1 MKKTTVIIQARMGS
15 KRLPGKI
22 MRKIMGKPMIEYLI
36 ERISKSKLVDD
47 LIIATSDRKENL
59 QLIEFLKTKNLN
71 YFIGDEEDVLSRYY
85 FAAKINNVKN
95 IVRITADCPLIDP
108 EVVDNTINKFLK
120 SSADYSSNIFPRSF
134 PKGLDTEVFSF
145 ETLEKTFNE
154 ATSKYEREHVTPYI
168 RECGKFKISNY
179 SLSHD
184 YSKTRLT
191 VDWEEDFILVE
202 KIFNF
207 FNPKIL
213 FSYSEILSFL
223 DKQPELLE
231 LNKHHQ

>member
-1 MKKTTVIIQARMGS
+1 MKKTAVIIQARMGS

-22 MRKIMGKPMIEYLI
+22 MKKIMGKPMIEYLI
-36 ERISKSKLVDD
+36 QRISESKLVDD
-47 LIIATSDRKENL
+47 LIIATSDQKENL
-59 QLIEFLKTKNLN
+59 QFIDFLKTKNLN
-71 YFIGDEEDVLSRYY
+71 FYVGDEEDVLSRYY
-85 FAAKINNVKN
+85 YAAKKYNVNN

-108 EVVDNTINKFLK
+108 EVVDNTINVFLK

-154 ATSKYEREHVTPYI
+154 AISKYDREHVTPYI

-179 SLSHD
+179 SFSND

-191 VDWEEDFILVE
+191 VDYEEDFILVE

-213 FSYSEILSFL
+213 FGCSEILSFL
-223 DKQPELLE
+223 DKQPQLLE
-231 LNKHHQ
+231 INKHLN